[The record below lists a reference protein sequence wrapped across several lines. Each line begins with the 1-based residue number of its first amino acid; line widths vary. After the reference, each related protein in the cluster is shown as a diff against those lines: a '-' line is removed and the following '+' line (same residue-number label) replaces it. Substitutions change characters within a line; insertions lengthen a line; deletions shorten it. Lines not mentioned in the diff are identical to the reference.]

1 MQAELRDLFP
11 ESAPKR
17 SKPAVDTDAL
27 TRALRVAGAVL
38 VVASASTFMLQ
49 HWESSG
55 NDLARYA
62 MLVGQSLLLVLAAYF
77 VGLTVRDGKG
87 ARTFLALL
95 LATMPVSFA
104 VLGGLVYSQFH
115 VEPLASLPHYASW
128 IAPTKVSAVL
138 AVLGTLAVLVPLGMI
153 AFLALARQH
162 ARSLGCAFFASNL
175 ALLVP
180 VREPSVIAGLLAVTV
195 LGLLLLDGRRVGRLD
210 TLEGWLARSAPFAA
224 PLLMAGRVFHL
235 YRPTTLYVGTLFLIA
250 AAATWILTARSEQ
263 PKYRALGAWPCAVL
277 SLLGWS
283 LCWVELSRHHHSDFV
298 ALVSLGLPSAALL
311 FVASTRARRSR
322 AVLSGFAMA
331 ALLFTAV
338 LGPLYELSTLPVLTC
353 LLIGIAFAVAGAGT
367 RSWPTMLL
375 GGLVAL
381 FGLGAQVLLAVRAD
395 DLLRWGSLTAVGVAL
410 ILGASYLER
419 HKGRLSEIGE
429 KWRLETE

>member
-1 MQAELRDLFP
+1 MQAEFPDILP
-11 ESAPKR
+11 ESAPEQN
-17 SKPAVDTDAL
+17 KPSVDADAL

-55 NDLARYA
+55 NDLARYG

-128 IAPTKVSAVL
+128 IAPTKASALL
-138 AVLGTLAVLVPLGMI
+138 AVLGTLVVLVPLGAV
-153 AFLALARQH
+153 AFLVLARRH
-162 ARSLGCAFFASNL
+162 ARSLGVAFFTSNI
-175 ALLVP
+175 ALLLP

-195 LGLLLLDGRRVGRLD
+195 LGLLLVDGRRVGRLD

-235 YRPTTLYVGTLFLIA
+235 YRPTTLYVGALFLIA
-250 AAATWILTARSEQ
+250 ACATWIITARSEQ
-263 PKYRALGAWPCAVL
+263 PKYRALGAWPSGVL
-277 SLLGWS
+277 SLLGWF
-283 LCWVELSRHHHSDFV
+283 LCWIELCRHHGSNFV

-311 FVASTRARRSR
+311 FMASTRARRSR
-322 AVLSGFAMA
+322 SVLSGLAMGV
-331 ALLFTAV
+331 LLLTAV
-338 LGPLYELSTLPVLTC
+338 LGPFYELSTLPVLIC

-381 FGLGAQVLLAVRAD
+381 FGLGAQVLFAVRAD
-395 DLLRWGSLTAVGVAL
+395 DLLRWGSLSAVGVAL

-419 HKGRLSEIGE
+419 HKARLSGMAD
-429 KWRLETE
+429 KWRLKE

>member
-1 MQAELRDLFP
+1 M
-11 ESAPKR
+11 PKP
-17 SKPAVDTDAL
+17 SEPSVDADAL

-62 MLVGQSLLLVLAAYF
+62 MLVGQSLLLALAAYF

-128 IAPTKVSAVL
+128 IAPTQASAVV
-138 AVLGTLAVLVPLGMI
+138 AVLGTLVVLLPLGAV
-153 AFLALARQH
+153 AFLALARKH
-162 ARSLGCAFFASNL
+162 ASSLGFAFFASNL
-175 ALLVP
+175 SLLVP
-180 VREPSVIAGLLAVTV
+180 VREPSVIAGLLAVVV
-195 LGLLLLDGRRVGRLD
+195 LGLLLLDARRLGKLD
-210 TLEGWLARSAPFAA
+210 TLEGWLARTAPFAA

-235 YRPTTLYVGTLFLIA
+235 YRPTALYLGALCLIA
-250 AAATWILTARSEQ
+250 ASAIWIVTARSEQ
-263 PKYRALGAWPCAVL
+263 PKHRALGAWPSAIL
-277 SLLGWS
+277 SLLGWA
-283 LCWVELSRHHHSDFV
+283 LCWVELTRPHASEFV
-298 ALVSLGLPSAALL
+298 SLVSLGLPSAALL

-322 AVLSGFAMA
+322 VVLSMFSMVV
-331 ALLFTAV
+331 LLFTAV
-338 LGPLYELSTLPVLTC
+338 LGPFYELSTIPILTC
-353 LLIGIAFAVAGAGT
+353 LLIGIAFAVSGAGS
-367 RSWPTMLL
+367 RSWHAMLI

-381 FGLGAQVLLAVRAD
+381 FGLGAQVMLAVRAD
-395 DLLRWGSLTAVGVAL
+395 NLLHWGSLSAVGVAL

-419 HKGRLSEIGE
+419 HKARLSSLWE
-429 KWRLETE
+429 KRQLRAE